1 MAFIPWPNG
10 VKLCFEFATAGSIW
24 ETCFSLR
31 KSAGAPTST
40 DLETV
45 VGDGVDSWTA
55 ALKGL
60 LTEDTLLGAVRATDM
75 TAEGAPQFV
84 QAVNETGT
92 QTGPGAPLNA
102 CAVIS
107 GRTAKR
113 GRSYRGRNYVSG
125 LLNGDFTNPVTLG
138 SGLQTA
144 LATWATGL
152 QTALDGDGFDIV
164 VASQQHNG
172 VPTSPADLN
181 EVIAFVVD
189 SKSDSQRRR
198 LAGRGT

>member
-24 ETCFSLR
+24 QTCFSVR
-31 KSAGAPTST
+31 KSAGPPEDTDLAQIADDGVASWTST
-40 DLETV
+40 
-45 VGDGVDSWTA
+45 
-55 ALKGL
+55 LKGW

-75 TAEGAPQFV
+75 TAEGAPQHV
-84 QAVNETGT
+84 NAVNETGT
-92 QTGPGAPLNA
+92 LTGAGAPLNA

-113 GRSYRGRNYVSG
+113 GRSYRGRNYISG
-125 LLNGDFTNPVTLG
+125 LLYSDFTNPVTLG
-138 SGLQTA
+138 SGLMTS
-144 LATWATGL
+144 LAAWATGL
-152 QTALDGDGFDIV
+152 QSALDAHGYDMV

-172 VPTSPADLN
+172 APTSPAELN
-181 EVIAFVVD
+181 EVLAFVVD